1 MTTCYGCLDRHEG
14 CHADCERYLQQKEA
28 FEIRKAERERE
39 KENQRLLLRCRPKK
53 ETLVSKPQEKRYEM
67 NPDEIV
73 IPEELT
79 PIIRLFLEFYKMAL
93 HSDWVNHKASWAL
106 YQTWKESSRQDR
118 RARNDITLEMP
129 TYSDMEIGREK

>member
-1 MTTCYGCLDRHEG
+1 
-14 CHADCERYLQQKEA
+14 
-28 FEIRKAERERE
+28 
-39 KENQRLLLRCRPKK
+39 
-53 ETLVSKPQEKRYEM
+53 M
-67 NPDEIV
+67 NPDEIA

-106 YQTWKESSRQDR
+106 YQTWKESSRQER